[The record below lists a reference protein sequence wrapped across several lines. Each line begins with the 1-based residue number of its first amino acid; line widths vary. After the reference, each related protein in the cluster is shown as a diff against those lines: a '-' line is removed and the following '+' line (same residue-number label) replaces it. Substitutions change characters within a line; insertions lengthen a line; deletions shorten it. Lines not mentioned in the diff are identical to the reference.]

1 MWLCIASFSPDYKF
15 FQLLLDHIFFPTR
28 LSLLLLLLLLLFR
41 GGRTPLDML
50 SKTQKVKNVDMK
62 LLPPHTISST
72 SRADSSSEIVT
83 LLYQRSY
90 RFLDP

>member
-1 MWLCIASFSPDYKF
+1 MAVHCEFFSR
-15 FQLLLDHIFFPTR
+15 LHILSTAVGSYFFPTR
-28 LSLLLLLLLLLFR
+28 LSLLLLLFR

-62 LLPPHTISST
+62 LLPPPIILST
-72 SRADSSSEIVT
+72 SRADSSSEIAT
-83 LLYQRSY
+83 LLCHQSY

>member
-1 MWLCIASFSPDYKF
+1 MWLCIASFSPDYIF

-28 LSLLLLLLLLLFR
+28 LSLLLLLLFR

-50 SKTQKVKNVDMK
+50 SKTQEVKNVDMK

-72 SRADSSSEIVT
+72 SRADSSSEIAT